1 MVDVRRTVRVVRLE
15 LCQACADI
23 LLGQRR
29 HGDDGLRNARQ
40 RNGRGDHQLAVQRR
54 DLRVLLDLRHRVILD
69 DPAGNLDEHVRKRH
83 KENGCDQVEQ
93 RLEIRNDAAVGDG
106 IPKPAEGPRLA
117 EDFHDEHEKNDTNK
131 IEKLKLQNRAY
142 RYQHSVKKLLR
153 Y

>member
-1 MVDVRRTVRVVRLE
+1 MTISFGF
-15 LCQACADI
+15 DI
-23 LLGQRR
+23 S
-29 HGDDGLRNARQ
+29 AR
-40 RNGRGDHQLAVQRR
+40 
-54 DLRVLLDLRHRVILD
+54 
-69 DPAGNLDEHVRKRH
+69 
-83 KENGCDQVEQ
+83 DQVEQ

-117 EDFHDEHEKNDTNK
+117 EDFHDEHEKNDMNK